1 MAPGPAPAHTG
12 LSRRGHVVKAAKCI
26 EGISFVFAL
35 PFGQFQV
42 EIHHKTKLLILA
54 QVGQFVFMFLKDQYV
69 VIGSSWLNCEPLI
82 RSCWFQ
88 IGLSFESKS

>member
-1 MAPGPAPAHTG
+1 VIYITHVKVMAPGPAPAHTG

-54 QVGQFVFMFLKDQYV
+54 QVGKICFHV
-69 VIGSSWLNCEPLI
+69 CEGAICCYRIELVE
-82 RSCWFQ
+82 
-88 IGLSFESKS
+88 L